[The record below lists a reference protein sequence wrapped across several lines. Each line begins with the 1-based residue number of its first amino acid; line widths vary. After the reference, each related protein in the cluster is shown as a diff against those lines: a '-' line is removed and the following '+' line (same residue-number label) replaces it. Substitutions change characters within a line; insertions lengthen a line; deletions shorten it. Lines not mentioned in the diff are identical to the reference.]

1 MLYYPTLSIEI
12 DLTSV
17 EACGRG
23 IAVEFSSRTFLCAGG
38 SPKQNSEASPRIS
51 KKRSANIDLHSGPL
65 IASSRTLGPRAYKR
79 PVVEQGALEA
89 LNPVWGLA
97 GLKVCLA
104 LLTAK
109 DSLKP

>member
-1 MLYYPTLSIEI
+1 MRAAARNRTPKPL
-12 DLTSV
+12 
-17 EACGRG
+17 R
-23 IAVEFSSRTFLCAGG
+23 EF
-38 SPKQNSEASPRIS
+38 Q